1 MFQKKFAFN
10 STPKDGFTLVSASD
24 LYDSKKGYGFV
35 TEAVRN
41 SDELLKIPEIN
52 SAFDTWYW
60 LAGEELT
67 KLCDTDCGVSLI
79 DGKEIPLIFKTELGK
94 QGNYNIKL
102 TIDGGADG
110 INGLYIFTG
119 RRRMMVRDVNIAPGE
134 VYTAEYTINVCDI
147 IPRGKTEVYT
157 DTTLDIALVADKPSI
172 CELEIKEVEVPTVY
186 IAGDSTVTDQS
197 GTYPYD
203 PGCCYSGWAQVFPML
218 FDTSVAISN
227 HAHSG
232 LTTASFRSQRHHDVV
247 LKYIKPGDYFF
258 MQFAHNDQKLKSLD
272 AYGGYANNLRRYVNE
287 IREKGATPIIVTPI
301 CRNTWKPDGTYNDL
315 LFDYDAACKQVG
327 EELSVPVLNLHDKSM
342 DFILEVGLEAA
353 KSYYMHK
360 DYTHSNDYGAYK
372 MAHYV
377 AEDLIKFGPA
387 ELADAVKLTDKEW
400 VAPEKIVMPQPPA
413 DFEDKT
419 TSQFAMKFKDLD
431 KCPEKDAISA
441 LTAKGIIPNE
451 DTFRPNDVITRVEA
465 LAWIIKA
472 VSFVPVNVYNDMYP
486 DVIGHEWYAG
496 TVESAY
502 QNKLVDAALT
512 ADGKFHPLEEV
523 TAEQLASFIINAYKS
538 RKNVSSEVEPCD
550 IEGVSDY
557 ALSYVA
563 AAKKLGFVKDGFVA
577 GKKLTRAEACVYVK
591 ALAESV

>member
-1 MFQKKFAFN
+1 MFQKNFN
-10 STPKDGFTLVSASD
+10 FTASEKEGFICVNSSD
-24 LYDSKKGYGFV
+24 LYDANKGYGFV

-67 KLCDTDCGVSLI
+67 KLCDTKWGVSI
-79 DGKEIPLIFKTELGK
+79 FDGKDIPLIFKACLGR

-102 TIDGGADG
+102 TINGGADG
-110 INGLYIFTG
+110 INGLTIFTG

-134 VYTAEYTINVCDI
+134 IYTAEYTINVCDI

-157 DTTLDIALVADKPSI
+157 DTTLDIALIADKPSI
-172 CELEIKEVEVPTVY
+172 CGLEIKEVCVPTVY

-232 LTTASFRSQRHHDVV
+232 LTTASFRSQGHHNIV

-258 MQFAHNDQKLKSLD
+258 IQFAHNDQKLKSLD
-272 AYGGYANNLRRYVNE
+272 AYGGYAGNLRRYVNE
-287 IREKGATPIIVTPI
+287 IREKGAFPIIVTPI

-327 EELSVPVLNLHDKSM
+327 EELSVPVLNLHDRSM
-342 DFILEVGLEAA
+342 AFILEVGLEAA

-377 AEDLIKFGPA
+377 AEELIRFGPA
-387 ELADAVKLTDKEW
+387 ELARAVRLTGKEW
-400 VAPEKIVMPQPPA
+400 VAPREIVMPQPPA

-419 TSQFAMKFKDLD
+419 AAQFNMKFKDLD
-431 KCPEKDAISA
+431 KCPEKDTISA

-451 DTFRPNDVITRVEA
+451 DFFRPNDIITRVEA
-465 LAWIIKA
+465 LSWIIKA
-472 VSFVPVNVYNDMYP
+472 VGFVPVNVYNDMYP

-502 QNKLVDAALT
+502 QNKLVDTALT
-512 ADGKFHPLEEV
+512 ADGRFYPLAEV
-523 TAEQLASFIINAYKS
+523 TAEQLISFIINAHKS
-538 RKNVSSEVEPCD
+538 RKNISGDVAPCSSF
-550 IEGVSDY
+550 GVSDY
-557 ALSYVA
+557 AKAYVA
-563 AAKKLGFVKDGFVA
+563 TAAKLGFIKDEFEA
-577 GKKLTRAEACVYVK
+577 GKKLTRAEACVYVQ

>member
-1 MFQKKFAFN
+1 MFQKKFNFTA
-10 STPKDGFTLVSASD
+10 SAKEGFTSVSASD
-24 LYDSKKGYGFV
+24 LYDAKKGYGFI

-41 SDELLKIPEIN
+41 ADELLKIPEIN
-52 SAFDTWYW
+52 SAFDPWYW

-67 KLCDTDCGVSLI
+67 KLCDAEYGVTLN
-79 DGKEIPLIFKTELGK
+79 DGKDIPLIFKAELGK
-94 QGNYNIKL
+94 QGNYNVKL
-102 TIDGGADG
+102 TINGGTDG

-119 RRRMMVRDVNIAPGE
+119 RRRMMARDVNIAPGE
-134 VYTAEYTINVCDI
+134 VYTVTYTINVCDI
-147 IPRGKTEVYT
+147 IPRGKTEVYE

-172 CELEIKEVEVPTVY
+172 CELEITEADVPTVF

-197 GTYPYD
+197 GAYPYD

-218 FDTSVAISN
+218 FDNTVAISN

-232 LTTASFRSQRHHDVV
+232 LTTNSFRSEKHHDIV

-287 IREKGATPIIVTPI
+287 IREKGAFPIIVTPI

-327 EELSVPVLNLHDKSM
+327 EELGVPVLNLHDKSM
-342 DFILEVGLEAA
+342 AFILEVGLEAA

-377 AEDLIKFGPA
+377 AEDLIKYGPA
-387 ELADAVKLTDKEW
+387 ELAKAVKLTGREW

-419 TSQFAMKFKDLD
+419 ASQFAMKFKDLD
-431 KCPEKDAISA
+431 KCAYKADIEA
-441 LTAKGIIPNE
+441 LTAKGIIANE
-451 DTFRPNDVITRVEA
+451 EKFRPDDIITRVEA

-512 ADGKFHPLEEV
+512 ADKQFHPLEEV
-523 TAEQLASFIINAYKS
+523 TAEQLVSFIINAYKS
-538 RKNVSSEVEPCD
+538 RKNVSSDVEPCD
-550 IEGVSDY
+550 IAGVSDY
-557 ALSYVA
+557 ALGYVA
-563 AAKKLGFVKDGFVA
+563 AGKKLGFVKDGFEA
-577 GKKLTRAEACVYVK
+577 TKKLTRAEASAYVR